1 MGKKRVRVEALL
13 AAAASPEPPPLDE
26 LMPDLLLDDAVPDD
40 LPWLLRLLPRADLYL
55 QDEVEVALHPTLTRV
70 WCPKGRRGQRLVE
83 APGNNRK
90 EYGFGLVD
98 WRDGWF
104 DWQRAPG
111 RRAAPLCA
119 QLRRAVER
127 SQARGRIA
135 LVLLDNL
142 GIHTPKGSLL
152 LRALLEEL
160 RGQLVLVYTPPR
172 TTRRP
177 TASNGCGERCAEP
190 SRIRIPVRP
199 SHRCWRM
206 PMPGHAPSPQP
217 RFFVRSAV
225 LSLTPTSSTTSR
237 FPMLPDQPGGI

>member
-1 MGKKRVRVEALL
+1 MRVEALL
-13 AAAASPEPPPLDE
+13 AAAASPEPPPIDA
-26 LMPDLLLDDAVPDD
+26 LMPDPLLRDELPED

-70 WCPKGRRGQRLVE
+70 WCRKGRRGQRLVE
-83 APGNNRK
+83 APGNNAK

-111 RRAAPLCA
+111 RRAVPFCA

-142 GIHTPKGSLL
+142 GIHTPRGSLK
-152 LRALLEEL
+152 LRELLEEF
-160 RGQLVLVYTPPR
+160 RGQLVLVYTPPYDPEANR
-172 TTRRP
+172 IEWLWRALRRAVTHSHTRETLP
-177 TASNGCGERCAEP
+177 PLLEDADVWAHT
-190 SRIRIPVRP
+190 IPPIDILRQIGSP
-199 SHRCWRM
+199 FADADLTYDQDLA
-206 PMPGHAPSPQP
+206 HA
-217 RFFVRSAV
+217 A
-225 LSLTPTSSTTSR
+225 
-237 FPMLPDQPGGI
+237 

>member
-1 MGKKRVRVEALL
+1 
-13 AAAASPEPPPLDE
+13 
-26 LMPDLLLDDAVPDD
+26 MPDPLLVEEVPEA

-83 APGNNRK
+83 APGTNAK

-111 RRAAPLCA
+111 RRAAPFCA
-119 QLRRAVER
+119 QLRRAVAR

-142 GIHTPKGSLL
+142 GIHTPRGSLL
-152 LRALLEEL
+152 LRALVEET
-160 RGQLVLVYTPPR
+160 RGHLVLVYTPPYDPEANR
-172 TTRRP
+172 IEWLWRALRRAVTHTHTRETLPPLLEDADAWAQPISP
-177 TASNGCGERCAEP
+177 TEILRQIG
-190 SRIRIPVRP
+190 
-199 SHRCWRM
+199 
-206 PMPGHAPSPQP
+206 SP
-217 RFFVRSAV
+217 FADAD
-225 LSLTPTSSTTSR
+225 LTP
-237 FPMLPDQPGGI
+237 DQDVAHAA